1 MEVAVLRRSGG
12 KMAKTTKET
21 MVLGADH
28 AGFDVKEFIKKELLK
43 MAYPIE
49 DVGTY
54 NTIPVDYPDY
64 AERVAVAV
72 KTHKHWK
79 GILACGTG
87 IGASIAANKIPG
99 IRAALV
105 DTIKDAKLSRE
116 HNDANILV
124 IGGRPFN
131 KEKVRKIIHRWLK
144 SKFKGGRHKR
154 RLDKIARLER
164 KYEKSGKVI

>member
-1 MEVAVLRRSGG
+1 MQKMG
-12 KMAKTTKET
+12 KKET
-21 MVLGADH
+21 IILGADH

-43 MAYPIE
+43 MNYPIE

-54 NTIPVDYPDY
+54 NKTTRVDYPDY
-64 AERVAVAV
+64 AERVAVEV
-72 KTHKHWK
+72 KIHKHRE

-105 DTIKDAKLSRE
+105 ESVRDAKLSRE

-124 IGGRPFN
+124 VGGRPFN
-131 KEKVRKIIHRWLK
+131 KEKVRKIIHLWLK

-154 RLDKIARLER
+154 RLEKIARLER
-164 KYEKSGKVI
+164 KYHNKMVESYISGKD

>member
-1 MEVAVLRRSGG
+1 MQ
-12 KMAKTTKET
+12 KIKKKET
-21 MVLGADH
+21 IILSADH

-43 MAYPIE
+43 INYPIE

-54 NTIPVDYPDY
+54 NKTTQVDYPDY
-64 AERVAVAV
+64 AERVAVEV
-72 KTHKHWK
+72 KMHKHRK

-105 DTIKDAKLSRE
+105 ENVRDAKLSRE

-124 IGGRPFN
+124 VRGRPFN
-131 KEKVRKIIHRWLK
+131 KEKVRKIIHLWLK

-154 RLDKIARLER
+154 RLKKLLA
-164 KYEKSGKVI
+164 